1 MQLNNQS
8 TTAAE
13 FVSCR
18 LKAGVDRE
26 EFLRHV
32 RASQSSLKQYP
43 GYVSRELY
51 HDAHQGTWFDLVRWA
66 DMKSAEQ
73 AAEKFMDDPRAAGL
87 IGCLDP
93 AGLAMH
99 HYDWREELGAVS
111 ARNPIDTASGCVEI
125 LQYRLLAGA
134 GLPQYED
141 VLREMSG
148 TLRTH
153 AGFIRREVY
162 YSAKTGQW
170 LETIFYRDRA
180 SADAMFGEIKDA
192 PCMKACME
200 MLDEPTLTMTFAVP
214 VALGGEVVS
223 GPAWSGL
230 AQGS

>member
-1 MQLNNQS
+1 MRISNS
-8 TTAAE
+8 TAAAAE

-18 LKAGVDRE
+18 LKAGVDRVD
-26 EFLRHV
+26 FLRHV
-32 RASQSSLKQYP
+32 HASQASLKQYP

-51 HDAHQGTWFDLVRWA
+51 HDVHQDTWFDLVRWS
-66 DMKSAEQ
+66 DLQ
-73 AAEKFMDDPRAAGL
+73 AAEHAAETFMDHPHAAGL

-99 HYDWREELGAVS
+99 HYNWREELGAVS
-111 ARNPIDTASGCVEI
+111 ARNPIDTPSGCVEL

-134 GLPQYED
+134 SLPNYED
-141 VLREMSG
+141 VLREMSE

-162 YSAKTGQW
+162 YIAKTGQW

-180 SADAMFGEIKDA
+180 SADAMFAEIKDA

-200 MLDEPTLTMTFAVP
+200 LLDETTLTMTFAVP
-214 VALGGEVVS
+214 VEF
-223 GPAWSGL
+223 
-230 AQGS
+230 